1 MNAPHGFDL
10 RRYRRVL
17 GAFPTGVTV
26 VTTLAPGGEP
36 VGITVNS
43 FASLS
48 LEPPLVLWALN
59 VRSPKLAIFDRAERF
74 AVNVLAEDQVELSR
88 RFASRDPDP
97 FAGVPTRPGL
107 GGIPLLAGVIAH
119 IQCRGPRKPR
129 RRRPRDPRRP
139 RRGPRPRGE
148 GSATRFL
155 GRPLP
160 LRGRRDRLTGGP
172 RAGKFHAARVIGRAP
187 PEAMPAAGR
196 PLASGD
202 GRNTFPQAAR

>member
-26 VTTLAPGGEP
+26 VTTLAPEGAP

-59 VRSPKLAIFDRAERF
+59 VRSPKLAVFDRAERF

-88 RFASRDPDP
+88 RFAAREPDP

-119 IQCRGPRKPR
+119 IQCRAHARYDGGDHAILVGRVEALDHGAK
-129 RRRPRDPRRP
+129 D
-139 RRGPRPRGE
+139 
-148 GSATRFL
+148 
-155 GRPLP
+155 RPLVFWG
-160 LRGRRDRLTGGP
+160 GRYHSAGGE
-172 RAGKFHAARVIGRAP
+172 IG
-187 PEAMPAAGR
+187 
-196 PLASGD
+196 
-202 GRNTFPQAAR
+202 